1 MNKAFFILPIYFLIS
16 LKSLGQTAH
25 HPKHSRNVVIE
36 KMYDSILK
44 KSGGNYI
51 SASITK
57 GIYRQK
63 SYMYLTI
70 ENKNLLLIN
79 FGDSIV
85 KIKEILGESLLNIA
99 EINLPYLKKV
109 ANYVENSKYAYY
121 TNVEVLSNEAAR
133 MNKKFYKEYSDTST
147 IDHSMLSIKYNK
159 YQYNHF
165 SKYSEETI
173 KSVKNKKVVKGMQF
187 INYLYKILEPT
198 VENN

>member
-16 LKSLGQTAH
+16 LKSFGQTAH

-51 SASITK
+51 SANITK

-133 MNKKFYKEYSDTST
+133 MNKKFFKEYSDTST

-159 YQYNHF
+159 FRYGSYPRF
-165 SKYSEETI
+165 SEELITSSNNE
-173 KSVKNKKVVKGMQF
+173 KLAKGMWF
-187 INYLYKILEPT
+187 INYLYKTFDELEKK
-198 VENN
+198 